1 MQTLHDDITNQ
12 RGKARDIL
20 STAKRLCR
28 ETPSL
33 DSDPVLH
40 DKMDDL
46 QRHSNSCAKLS
57 ADRLSVLEQAVPL
70 TSDFHE
76 ASDELSTCL
85 DKLEDDISQP
95 EPPTVTAEQIRDQQE
110 NMKVCFNRSSYRIV
124 CTLVKFTYC
133 VILWLIL
140 YRSHKLQ

>member
-1 MQTLHDDITNQ
+1 MTSQ

-40 DKMDDL
+40 DKMEDL
-46 QRHSNSCAKLS
+46 QRQSNSCAKLS

-70 TSDFHE
+70 TSDFDD
-76 ASDELSTCL
+76 ASNELSACL
-85 DKLEDDISQP
+85 DKLEDDSSYP
-95 EPPTVTAEQIRDQQE
+95 EPTMVTAEQIREQQE
-110 NMKVCFNRSSYRIV
+110 KVKVS
-124 CTLVKFTYC
+124 
-133 VILWLIL
+133 
-140 YRSHKLQ
+140 

>member
-1 MQTLHDDITNQ
+1 MKLKLCVSQTVHDDIVGQ
-12 RGKARDIL
+12 RSKTRDLL
-20 STAKRLCR
+20 SMAKRLCR

-46 QRHSNSCAKLS
+46 QRQSNSCAKLS
-57 ADRLSVLEQAVPL
+57 ADRLSVLEQAMPL

-76 ASDELSTCL
+76 ANDELSACL

-95 EPPTVTAEQIRDQQE
+95 EPPAVTAEQIREQQE
-110 NMKVCFNRSSYRIV
+110 KVKVSE
-124 CTLVKFTYC
+124 
-133 VILWLIL
+133 
-140 YRSHKLQ
+140 

>member
-1 MQTLHDDITNQ
+1 MWKIHVVKWRLCPLQTLHDDITSQ
-12 RGKARDIL
+12 RSKARDIL

-46 QRHSNSCAKLS
+46 QRQSNSCAKLS
-57 ADRLSVLEQAVPL
+57 ADRLSVLEQAMPL

-95 EPPTVTAEQIRDQQE
+95 ELPTVTAEQIREQQQQV
-110 NMKVCFNRSSYRIV
+110 KVCFNLSSYSIPV
-124 CTLVKFTYC
+124 F
-133 VILWLIL
+133 
-140 YRSHKLQ
+140 